1 MVAIVVN
8 DSAIMHYTHGGSK
21 KSSIHVVQL
30 IATVAV
36 LKDVTKKLV

>member
-8 DSAIMHYTHGGSK
+8 ASMHYKHGGHK

-36 LKDVTKKLV
+36 LKYIAEKIV